1 MRRVLGVL
9 VGVGAV
15 VAACAPSTTVQPA
28 EHAASEDWP
37 TYHRDNQRSGTAT
50 MPPVSAPSQAW
61 HTKLDGAVYGQ
72 PLMVG
77 GRLLAATENDTVYA
91 LDPDTGAV
99 QWSDN
104 LGTPMPRADL
114 PCGNIDPLGI
124 TSTMAYDPD
133 SGRVY
138 ALAETGGGNH
148 TLVGI
153 SAKTGAVEVTTT
165 VEPPSGTPIAHQQ
178 RSALTVTNG
187 RVNIAYG
194 GLFGDCGDYVG
205 SVVSVRTDGTDRHD
219 YAVPTS
225 REAGIWAP
233 GGAVEAAGRLLYS
246 VGNGESTTTYD
257 GSDSVIALA
266 ADRLDQVDVFT
277 PSTWVD
283 DNAHDI
289 DLGSSSPVLVGGYVV
304 ITGKRGVAYVMKS
317 DKLAELVS
325 SLTICPSYGGAAV
338 DAGTIFMPCRGAG
351 PKAVAVDGTGTLSVR
366 WTSPVKAP
374 GSPTVGGG
382 AVWVVDYDGGTLY
395 ALDEQSGAVRGQ
407 LSIGRA
413 PHFASPTLS
422 GPRAYVGTMDGVVGI
437 NGA

>member
-133 SGRVY
+133 SGR
-138 ALAETGGGNH
+138 
-148 TLVGI
+148 
-153 SAKTGAVEVTTT
+153 
-165 VEPPSGTPIAHQQ
+165 
-178 RSALTVTNG
+178 
-187 RVNIAYG
+187 
-194 GLFGDCGDYVG
+194 
-205 SVVSVRTDGTDRHD
+205 
-219 YAVPTS
+219 
-225 REAGIWAP
+225 
-233 GGAVEAAGRLLYS
+233 
-246 VGNGESTTTYD
+246 
-257 GSDSVIALA
+257 
-266 ADRLDQVDVFT
+266 
-277 PSTWVD
+277 
-283 DNAHDI
+283 
-289 DLGSSSPVLVGGYVV
+289 
-304 ITGKRGVAYVMKS
+304 
-317 DKLAELVS
+317 
-325 SLTICPSYGGAAV
+325 
-338 DAGTIFMPCRGAG
+338 
-351 PKAVAVDGTGTLSVR
+351 
-366 WTSPVKAP
+366 
-374 GSPTVGGG
+374 
-382 AVWVVDYDGGTLY
+382 
-395 ALDEQSGAVRGQ
+395 
-407 LSIGRA
+407 
-413 PHFASPTLS
+413 
-422 GPRAYVGTMDGVVGI
+422 
-437 NGA
+437 